1 MARAPERLS
10 LLTRSACEDA
20 LFAILG
26 SGPRIL
32 DGLSKRREVAHD
44 AIARGE
50 PAVTMADFDAWLAAL
65 SNAAAPLATP
75 WFVPMREAI
84 DDGLTLEREA
94 RGLRAILGG
103 SGPTDRIRQVGIFAT
118 RVLRAV
124 SAADG
129 TLGPGEQ
136 RAISLLVAA
145 MGLAEEDA
153 RVLSHEPPMPASAI
167 EIPPD
172 LEWNVARAILLGAW
186 EAAAADGIDPAEHDA
201 ILEFARRLNVQAE
214 VLDEARVIAERH
226 AAQQLAIGLA
236 AVDVVRYVAHPLDKE
251 LSAPLITATAH
262 LAIPAYRLAECLRT
276 LASETTTPLEK
287 DHHDLDRSAKHVALC
302 AAWAVALWSDPTVT
316 MRARLAA
323 RHDRAATDLGSE
335 RAGSDARD
343 TVQSYLDA
351 VLARGVAIAGG

>member
-1 MARAPERLS
+1 MSQVRERLA

-32 DGLSKRREVAHD
+32 DGIAKRREPAHD

-50 PAVTMADFDAWLAAL
+50 TAVTMSELDPWLAAL
-65 SNAAAPLATP
+65 ANAAAPLATP
-75 WFVPMREAI
+75 WFVPMRTAI

-103 SGPTDRIRQVGIFAT
+103 SGAQERIRQVGIFAT

-129 TLGPGEQ
+129 VVSEDEQ

-145 MGLAEEDA
+145 MGLSDEDA
-153 RVLSHEPPMPASAI
+153 RVLAHEAPMPASAI
-167 EIPPD
+167 EIPSE
-172 LEWNVARAILLGAW
+172 LEWNLARAILLGAW
-186 EAAAADGIDPAEHDA
+186 EAAATDGIDPAEHDL
-201 ILEFARRLNVQAE
+201 ILEFARRLSVQEE
-214 VLDEARVIAERH
+214 VLEEARLGAEKH
-226 AAQQLAIGLA
+226 AAEQLAVGLA
-236 AVDVVRYVAHPLDKE
+236 AVDVVRYVAQPLE
-251 LSAPLITATAH
+251 PAIVAPLVNATAR
-262 LAIPAYRLAECLRT
+262 LSVPPYRLAECLRSI
-276 LASETTTPLEK
+276 ASETTTPLAK
-287 DHHDLDRSAKHVALC
+287 DHHDLDRAGKHVALC

-316 MRARLAA
+316 TRARLAA
-323 RHDRAATDLGSE
+323 RHDRAATDLGSD

-343 TVQSYLDA
+343 VVEDYLDA
-351 VLARGVAIAGG
+351 VLARGVGIAGV